1 MAKRTGL
8 ASAVKKPVT
17 PDEWVKTQPAGEVP
31 LTSQTKDESTKPAR
45 LVVEIP
51 DDMHTRIKVKC
62 AQERI
67 KIKDV
72 TERLFQRWLD
82 GEVQLK
88 P

>member
-1 MAKRTGL
+1 MAKKTGL
-8 ASAVKKPVT
+8 AAAVKKPLT
-17 PDEWVKTQPAGEVP
+17 PDSWVKAK
-31 LTSQTKDESTKPAR
+31 SKDDAIKPAR

-67 KIKDV
+67 KIKIV

-82 GEVQLK
+82 GEIQLK
-88 P
+88 D

>member
-1 MAKRTGL
+1 MAKKTAL
-8 ASAVKKPVT
+8 AVAVKKPVN
-17 PDEWVKTQPAGEVP
+17 PDSWVKTKP
-31 LTSQTKDESTKPAR
+31 KDATTKPAR

-51 DDMHTRIKVKC
+51 EDMHAQIKVKC
-62 AQERI
+62 AQERTM
-67 KIKDV
+67 IKDV